1 MKEKGR
7 GMDRREFI
15 KTSLAAAGGLA
26 VAAWAGDAAWG
37 AETATS
43 GGLADLS
50 LFELSKKIH
59 SREITS
65 RQLVEVYLDRIRRYD
80 GPKGINAYI
89 TVSGDEALRRAE
101 ELDHLARQNKFQ
113 GPLHGLPI
121 AVKDNLDTQGIR
133 TTGGSK
139 ILSSWMPPQDA
150 HVVKQ
155 LKEAGAIILG
165 KTNMHEFAFGI
176 TTNNPHYGPTRNP
189 YDPTRIPGGSSG
201 GSGAATAAALC
212 AGAVG
217 TDTGGS
223 VRIPAALCGVVGVK
237 PTLGRVGRGGMM
249 YLSFTR
255 DAIGPITRT
264 VIDSALMLEVIAGK
278 DPRDPESTSYTV
290 PHYLDYIS
298 TSLKGKKF
306 GVPKKYF
313 FEVIHPDTEQVME
326 EAIRA
331 IRNLGGTVQE
341 VEVKHMDLATP
352 TGFTIVLAECVY
364 LVEEYLKA
372 FDPQATIEKY
382 LDQLGPDVKG
392 ALGSQKGTPDSKPVP
407 GYIYARSMREDRRRM
422 ISGFQEALSG
432 LDALLLPTTPLP
444 AAPIGDDVE
453 TDLQGQ
459 KVNTFLTF
467 IRNCD
472 PVSVVGYPAISVPA
486 GYGKTGLPIG
496 LQIVARP
503 WEDAK
508 LLNMAYAFEQG
519 TQVRKA
525 PRL

>member
-1 MKEKGR
+1 
-7 GMDRREFI
+7 
-15 KTSLAAAGGLA
+15 
-26 VAAWAGDAAWG
+26 
-37 AETATS
+37 
-43 GGLADLS
+43 
-50 LFELSKKIH
+50 
-59 SREITS
+59 
-65 RQLVEVYLDRIRRYD
+65 
-80 GPKGINAYI
+80 
-89 TVSGDEALRRAE
+89 
-101 ELDHLARQNKFQ
+101 
-113 GPLHGLPI
+113 
-121 AVKDNLDTQGIR
+121 
-133 TTGGSK
+133 
-139 ILSSWMPPQDA
+139 
-150 HVVKQ
+150 
-155 LKEAGAIILG
+155 
-165 KTNMHEFAFGI
+165 
-176 TTNNPHYGPTRNP
+176 
-189 YDPTRIPGGSSG
+189 
-201 GSGAATAAALC
+201 
-212 AGAVG
+212 
-217 TDTGGS
+217 
-223 VRIPAALCGVVGVK
+223 
-237 PTLGRVGRGGMM
+237 
-249 YLSFTR
+249 
-255 DAIGPITRT
+255 
-264 VIDSALMLEVIAGK
+264 
-278 DPRDPESTSYTV
+278 
-290 PHYLDYIS
+290 
-298 TSLKGKKF
+298 
-306 GVPKKYF
+306 
-313 FEVIHPDTEQVME
+313 ME

-331 IRNLGGTVQE
+331 IQNLGGTVQE

-453 TDLQGQ
+453 TDLEGQ